1 MKDIPID
8 QLVQQMNSRM
18 KQLTY
23 NVEENDADV
32 DGIREELIA
41 IKTYCD
47 MLLQA
52 SESRK
57 PSKPQIKPLTQQGH
71 PAQAPVQQQSLS
83 SKPMKDDDANEDSIF
98 DF

>member
-1 MKDIPID
+1 MKDIPIN
-8 QLVQQMNSRM
+8 QLVHQMNARM
-18 KQLTY
+18 KELTY

-52 SESRK
+52 SESK
-57 PSKPQIKPLTQQGH
+57 PKRQAQPLARQR
-71 PAQAPVQQQSLS
+71 PVPQAPVQQQSLS
-83 SKPMKDDDANEDSIF
+83 SKPKKEDDANEESIF

>member
-1 MKDIPID
+1 MRDIPID
-8 QLVQQMNSRM
+8 QLVQQMNARM

-32 DGIREELIA
+32 NGIREELIA

-52 SESRK
+52 SETRAPKS
-57 PSKPQIKPLTQQGH
+57 QIKPLAKQQGVAA
-71 PAQAPVQQQSLS
+71 PAPVQQIS
-83 SKPMKDDDANEDSIF
+83 SKPLKEDDANEDSIF

>member
-1 MKDIPID
+1 MKDIPIN
-8 QLVQQMNSRM
+8 QLVHQMNARM

-52 SESRK
+52 SESK
-57 PSKPQIKPLTQQGH
+57 PKRQAQPLATQR
-71 PAQAPVQQQSLS
+71 PVPQAPVQQQSLS
-83 SKPMKDDDANEDSIF
+83 SKPMKEDDANEESIF